1 VDPKIEI
8 CAAVAIAAGLM
19 TATAEAQQTGQVMI
33 DVSECIRLD
42 APDARLACYEARVAA
57 LFRERAAQAAVAA
70 PAAPAA
76 PTAATPPAAAAASEA
91 RRPAAPAPERT
102 VSVPVTPQAAA
113 PAPERRAERRRT
125 EAQEEPA
132 EVVSVVRE
140 LREVVPNAYLVT
152 LENGQVWRQTEPKQ
166 YPLRPGLKV
175 RIYGTRWGSASR
187 LTAEELKSYIQV
199 ERVR

>member
-1 VDPKIEI
+1 MNPKIEI

-76 PTAATPPAAAAASEA
+76 PTAATPPPRSAE
-91 RRPAAPAPERT
+91 PAAPAPERT

>member
-1 VDPKIEI
+1 
-8 CAAVAIAAGLM
+8 M
-19 TATAEAQQTGQVMI
+19 
-33 DVSECIRLD
+33 
-42 APDARLACYEARVAA
+42 
-57 LFRERAAQAAVAA
+57 LFR
-70 PAAPAA
+70 
-76 PTAATPPAAAAASEA
+76 S
-91 RRPAAPAPERT
+91 

>member
-1 VDPKIEI
+1 VNPKIEI

-76 PTAATPPAAAAASEA
+76 PTAATPPPRSAE
-91 RRPAAPAPERT
+91 PAAPAPERT